1 MATSVQAARG
11 AATTPPPGESPALT
25 ALLQWLRSHR
35 QATATIA
42 TVLVVAGGLV
52 WWNLLSRSRVEGAAS
67 ERLEQARLAF
77 ESRNYPLAASEL
89 SQVVEN
95 YSGTRAAAQA
105 NLLLAEVRLYQGQ
118 GQRAVDLLKSIAP
131 SVGRDFAGPAYGLLG
146 AAYENVGHPAD
157 AAGAYEEAARRAE
170 FAFLKAQYLSD
181 AGRCWTAAGD
191 TTKALAEYRT
201 IVSGMDSTLAIA
213 EAKVRIGELT
223 RGAGVK

>member
-1 MATSVQAARG
+1 MATSVGAARG

-25 ALLQWLRSHR
+25 ALLQWLKSHR
-35 QATATIA
+35 QATGTIA

-131 SVGRDFAGPAYGLLG
+131 SVGRDFAAPAYGLLG
-146 AAYENVGHPAD
+146 AAYEDVGHPAD

-191 TTKALAEYRT
+191 TTKALADYRT
-201 IVSGMDSTLAIA
+201 IVSGMDSTLAIP

>member
-1 MATSVQAARG
+1 MGTSVQTAAARAAEENPLLVAIGRWIAANRQKALAIAG
-11 AATTPPPGESPALT
+11 ALVIVIV
-25 ALLQWLRSHR
+25 LLAWNTLSAR
-35 QATATIA
+35 QTEQA
-42 TVLVVAGGLV
+42 AGV
-52 WWNLLSRSRVEGAAS
+52 
-67 ERLEQARLAF
+67 RLNAARLAF

-131 SVGRDFAGPAYGLLG
+131 SVGRDFAAPAYGLLG
-146 AAYENVGHPAD
+146 AAYEDVGHPAD

-170 FAFLKAQYLSD
+170 VAFLKAQYLSV

-191 TTKALAEYRT
+191 TTKALADYRT
-201 IVSGMDSTLAIA
+201 IVSGMDSTLSIP

>member
-131 SVGRDFAGPAYGLLG
+131 SVGRDFAAPAYGLLG

>member
-1 MATSVQAARG
+1 MGTSVQTAAARAAEENPLLVAIGRWIG
-11 AATTPPPGESPALT
+11 ANRQKAL
-25 ALLQWLRSHR
+25 A
-35 QATATIA
+35 IA
-42 TVLVVAGGLV
+42 GVLVIVIVLLAWNTLSARQTEQAAGV
-52 WWNLLSRSRVEGAAS
+52 
-67 ERLEQARLAF
+67 RLNAARLAF

-131 SVGRDFAGPAYGLLG
+131 SVGRDFAAPAYGLLG

-223 RGAGVK
+223 RGAGVQ

>member
-1 MATSVQAARG
+1 MGTSVQTAAARAAEENPLLVAIGRWIG
-11 AATTPPPGESPALT
+11 ANREKAL
-25 ALLQWLRSHR
+25 A
-35 QATATIA
+35 IA
-42 TVLVVAGGLV
+42 GVLVIVIVLLAWNTLSARQTEQAAGV
-52 WWNLLSRSRVEGAAS
+52 
-67 ERLEQARLAF
+67 RLNAARLAF

-131 SVGRDFAGPAYGLLG
+131 SVGRDFAAPAYGLLG
-146 AAYENVGHPAD
+146 AAYEDVGHPAD

-181 AGRCWTAAGD
+181 AGRCWT
-191 TTKALAEYRT
+191 
-201 IVSGMDSTLAIA
+201 
-213 EAKVRIGELT
+213 
-223 RGAGVK
+223 

>member
-1 MATSVQAARG
+1 MATSVGAARG

-25 ALLQWLRSHR
+25 ALLQWLKSHR
-35 QATATIA
+35 QATGTIA

-118 GQRAVDLLKSIAP
+118 G
-131 SVGRDFAGPAYGLLG
+131 
-146 AAYENVGHPAD
+146 
-157 AAGAYEEAARRAE
+157 
-170 FAFLKAQYLSD
+170 
-181 AGRCWTAAGD
+181 
-191 TTKALAEYRT
+191 
-201 IVSGMDSTLAIA
+201 
-213 EAKVRIGELT
+213 
-223 RGAGVK
+223 